1 MVAGQGLQRL
11 GAAKAR
17 DKGVQ
22 GTQQMEKEVAVVD
35 WVVLSLREEKGKKGN
50 VGEGDPD
57 HQFHIQWLKIQHI
70 FFQQKSIIRHVN
82 GRFS

>member
-35 WVVLSLREEKGKKGN
+35 WVALWLREEKGKK
-50 VGEGDPD
+50 VMLE
-57 HQFHIQWLKIQHI
+57 KE
-70 FFQQKSIIRHVN
+70 IRTVN
-82 GRFS
+82 FISNG